1 MISIQPSFTNPN
13 DTQRLMKTYIIYRMC
28 LGIMLGA
35 SHWTGLAQDIFGAR
49 NPELFSYTA
58 LAYIVVCIF
67 SLVRFQQKPSN
78 TRRHL
83 LMLLIIDF
91 IALIIMI
98 YASGNFVGGLGFL
111 LLIPMAIGST
121 YLGQKENIGLAA
133 FGTLLVL
140 GLVVF
145 NVQDGAADSRTL
157 FSAGVTGVL
166 LFVTAIAFSL
176 FSEKVQSSQLTTKK
190 VTEQANYLQSLNEWV
205 VETLQTGVIVIDSG
219 LEIQL
224 SNQAAKQLLKQDQLQ
239 SLEPFAELNRLLKQW
254 HKDGVLP
261 ASTNMVIA
269 NRDLSISFKPL
280 KTDKRQSIIVFLD
293 DANRVKQQAQ
303 QLKLASLGRLTANIA
318 HEIRNPLNTISH
330 AGQLLYES
338 ELANSDDKQLLDM
351 VSNNSER
358 IDDIIKSIIT
368 FSRSQFAQAQVININ
383 EWLHSFIDDYLRL
396 HVAEI
401 NLFEEEDN
409 LIVSIDATHLYQII
423 NNIVANGLRYSEAL
437 TGSSK
442 INIYISQTNIDYAY
456 IDIADFGKGINE
468 ENIDKIFEPFF
479 TTEGSGSGL
488 GLYLCKELSIANQ
501 SELSYFNNNPYN
513 LNTFRLA
520 IPLHSSNLI
529 E

>member
-1 MISIQPSFTNPN
+1 
-13 DTQRLMKTYIIYRMC
+13 
-28 LGIMLGA
+28 
-35 SHWTGLAQDIFGAR
+35 
-49 NPELFSYTA
+49 
-58 LAYIVVCIF
+58 
-67 SLVRFQQKPSN
+67 
-78 TRRHL
+78 
-83 LMLLIIDF
+83 
-91 IALIIMI
+91 
-98 YASGNFVGGLGFL
+98 
-111 LLIPMAIGST
+111 
-121 YLGQKENIGLAA
+121 
-133 FGTLLVL
+133 
-140 GLVVF
+140 
-145 NVQDGAADSRTL
+145 
-157 FSAGVTGVL
+157 
-166 LFVTAIAFSL
+166 
-176 FSEKVQSSQLTTKK
+176 
-190 VTEQANYLQSLNEWV
+190 
-205 VETLQTGVIVIDSG
+205 
-219 LEIQL
+219 
-224 SNQAAKQLLKQDQLQ
+224 
-239 SLEPFAELNRLLKQW
+239 
-254 HKDGVLP
+254 
-261 ASTNMVIA
+261 MVIA

-383 EWLHSFIDDYLRL
+383 EWLHSFKDDYLRL

-401 NLFEEEDN
+401 NLFEEKDD